1 MHVTRKTNQELVI
14 LDSSIWISVSLLC
27 VSLFVAYR
35 VMLQHNPRSLL
46 PGGLFLIFVLLFWRK
61 EVVVFDAAAQKVTWT
76 RRRLF
81 KVATGT
87 IPFSDIS
94 GVGMETSTAKNNVL
108 VYRLAILTT
117 QGSVPMADNYAGDQM
132 KYEKLRKEILE
143 FLKLDPNASRNS
155 SDSTSGDRIDDD
167 ASVRALLRQGRRID
181 AIQLV
186 RATQNLSLTEAHD
199 RVTALQKQ
207 LNSKT

>member
-14 LDSSIWISVSLLC
+14 LDSSIWISVFLLC

-46 PGGLFLIFVLLFWRK
+46 LDGLFLIFILLFWRK
-61 EVVVFDAAAQKVTWT
+61 EVIVFDAAAQKVTWT

-81 KVATGT
+81 KVATGS
-87 IPFSDIS
+87 IPFSDITS
-94 GVGMETSTAKNNVL
+94 IGMETSTATNNVL
-108 VYRLAILTT
+108 VYRLTILTA
-117 QGSVPMADNYAGDQM
+117 QGSVPMADNYGGDQQ
-132 KYEKLRKEILE
+132 KYEKLRIEILD
-143 FLKLDPNASRNS
+143 FLKLDSNENRNNSPSTS
-155 SDSTSGDRIDDD
+155 SDDIDDE
-167 ASVRALLRQGRRID
+167 ASIRSLLQQGRRID